1 MTPEEFKSELGK
13 AGFSEFVLVEWPAD
27 GMAPLHSHPFE
38 ARALI
43 LSGEITLLV
52 DGSEHRFRPGEVF
65 HLALGQ
71 PHEERYGPSGVRYLV
86 GRR

>member
-13 AGFSEFVLVEWPAD
+13 VGFTEFVLVEWPAD
-27 GMAPLHSHPFE
+27 GMAALHSHPFE

-43 LSGEITLLV
+43 LSGEITLKV
-52 DGSEHRFRPGEVF
+52 DGSEHCFRPGEVF
-65 HLALGQ
+65 QLARGQ
-71 PHEERYGPSGVRYLV
+71 PHEERYGPSAVRYLV